1 VFGLDNDPD
10 AAATFCANIK
20 GGTFVEKDIR
30 KVKVDV
36 LAPLLRGNGFKT
48 LFSCCAPSAL
58 FEAEPDQDRWRSQ
71 TVLAARIRPLR
82 ETLETPRLRRERAG
96 VNRLGVPTPIGEL
109 SY

>member
-58 FEAEPDQDRWRSQ
+58 FEAEPDQDRWHPRRSLLLEFGRFVKRWKPDYVFVENAP
-71 TVLAARIRPLR
+71 VLIGLGS
-82 ETLETPRLRRERAG
+82 PRRSA
-96 VNRLGVPTPIGEL
+96 
-109 SY
+109 S